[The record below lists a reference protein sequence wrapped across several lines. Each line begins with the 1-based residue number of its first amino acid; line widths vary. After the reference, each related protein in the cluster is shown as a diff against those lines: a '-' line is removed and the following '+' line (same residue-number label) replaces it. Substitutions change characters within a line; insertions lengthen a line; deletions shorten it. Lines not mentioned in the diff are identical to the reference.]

1 MAHGEE
7 VLAVERRLSLDV
19 RTGGQAEERLGG
31 HALARLGLADDA
43 EGAAPV
49 YIEGHAADGLD
60 DAVGGVERDLEATD
74 LEQAHLLFPFQGDGP
89 AGLPPSFWRSLR
101 SRGAWALSPRLPPS
115 P

>member
-31 HALARLGLADDA
+31 HALARPGLADDA

-74 LEQAHLLFPFQGDGP
+74 LEQAHLLFPFQADGP
-89 AGLPPSFWRSLR
+89 AGLPPTFRR
-101 SRGAWALSPRLPPS
+101 PPPPAPPAAPHPRPP
-115 P
+115 